1 MAKHGSGR
9 KRRGCGCLLTLI
21 ILIFVLMGA
30 GLFGAKRY
38 IGGSAGARLVTS
50 QITGLTDLPARVG
63 MIELQFFAS
72 PMLAV
77 RDVTI
82 GEGDFMAELGSLD
95 VDLAL
100 SSLLGMTVNIESVD
114 IRDVVVTLPESDE
127 VLMER
132 IDGVMAQLSAEGEA
146 EERPETARAPS
157 EPAGTP
163 GPFRIAGF
171 KLRAGRVDIENVVV
185 KRGGT
190 TAATLDFE
198 GRELLTEATA
208 AKLAIALPFI
218 DESTR
223 LSLEAKADMAS
234 LMPRNMDVTFAVQD
248 LDIEKVLRGEDIPHT
263 RLNFT
268 AKASGSVPEDATV
281 DVTGTIE
288 TDVSPAFCGGFGA
301 KLAYAGGAVRVSGLT
316 VETPGVKLAADA
328 EMKASGALSLQVP
341 SAEATTEG
349 LRAIF
354 ALIPLE
360 GYKLVALDGA
370 GLTVKTFEVT
380 MAEEGGIRLADGSIA
395 ASGVDFSLED
405 GTKAFEGITAAVTV
419 AENVLHIEKLGS
431 ANMYLSGDIRPDME
445 KAQARV
451 DMALYAKLSRGQ
463 LATLL
468 PLDAVK
474 ELNGVVTLD
483 LEGTF
488 ASDAPMPPPDLVA
501 KLRLNDVNVSVAA
514 EELSNPIVVRH
525 LNGGVDYA
533 DGVAAL
539 TEVAAWPPR

>member
-21 ILIFVLMGA
+21 VLILVLIGA
-30 GLFGAKRY
+30 GIFGAKRY
-38 IGGSAGARLVTS
+38 VSGSGGAGLVTS
-50 QITGLTDLPARVG
+50 RISGYTGLPASVG
-63 MIELQFFAS
+63 MIELQLFAS

-132 IDGVMAQLSAEGEA
+132 IDGVMAQLSAEGES
-146 EERPETARAPS
+146 EETSGTAPAPS
-157 EPAGTP
+157 EPAGAP

-171 KLRAGRVDIENVVV
+171 KLRVGRVDTENVVV
-185 KRGGT
+185 KRGET
-190 TAATLDFE
+190 TAVTLDFE
-198 GRELLTEATA
+198 GREILTEATA
-208 AKLAIALPFI
+208 AKLGIALPFI
-218 DESTR
+218 GESAR
-223 LSLEAKADMAS
+223 LSLDAKADMSS
-234 LMPRNMDVTFAVQD
+234 LMPRNMDVTLAVQN
-248 LDIEKVLRGEDIPHT
+248 LDIEKALRSEDIPHT

-268 AKASGSVPEDATV
+268 AKASGSVPEDARV
-281 DVTGTIE
+281 DVTGTFE
-288 TDVSPAFCGGFGA
+288 TEVSPAFCGGFGA

-316 VETPGVKLAADA
+316 LETPGVKLAADA
-328 EMKASGALSLQVP
+328 ERKASGALSLQVP

-354 ALIPLE
+354 ALIPLK

-395 ASGVDFSLED
+395 ASGIDFSLED
-405 GTKAFEGITAAVTV
+405 GTKAFEGITASVTV
-419 AENVLHIEKLGS
+419 SENVLHI
-431 ANMYLSGDIRPDME
+431 
-445 KAQARV
+445 
-451 DMALYAKLSRGQ
+451 
-463 LATLL
+463 
-468 PLDAVK
+468 
-474 ELNGVVTLD
+474 
-483 LEGTF
+483 
-488 ASDAPMPPPDLVA
+488 
-501 KLRLNDVNVSVAA
+501 
-514 EELSNPIVVRH
+514 
-525 LNGGVDYA
+525 
-533 DGVAAL
+533 
-539 TEVAAWPPR
+539 